1 MFLIILNLYCKDIE
15 ILNEIKSARLSV
27 PVDDCTMCTS
37 HV

>member
-15 ILNEIKSARLSV
+15 ILNEIKSARSLV
-27 PVDDCTMCTS
+27 PADDSTMCAS